1 MHASAVSSSEERR
14 IVVEQYGVE
23 HVTSV
28 LYLDLI
34 SPVLLFLDPVIGIE
48 AAAFSVSRFSSSYIL
63 QSSIP
68 SIMLFLKTSLVL
80 LMVWTGICFNLD
92 FMWRQSD
99 HLRCLPTHA
108 GIPVILS
115 GLLPWFWGIW
125 NHDVSFFPLFFLFF
139 RLRIALSAAHTS
151 EDIRRLV
158 TALSGWIR
166 FPALEQNYQIASK
179 I

>member
-1 MHASAVSSSEERR
+1 MHAAAVIVARKEKWRR
-14 IVVEQYGVE
+14 VAVWSRVHDFYSLTQLNI
-23 HVTSV
+23 TSPIIS
-28 LYLDLI
+28 LI
-34 SPVLLFLDPVIGIE
+34 IGSE
-48 AAAFSVSRFSSSYIL
+48 AAALSASRYSPFFIL
-63 QSSIP
+63 HSGIL
-68 SIMLFLKTSLVL
+68 SIMLFLKTGAISLI
-80 LMVWTGICFNLD
+80 VWTGICFNLD